1 MLSAIPSNHS
11 ISSYSITH
19 HNESIDKNDNLE
31 KEGIALK
38 IKISDRDVSQEEQK
52 KIQSLKARDQEVRT
66 HEQAHLSAAG
76 GLATGGA
83 SFSFQDG
90 PDGISY
96 AIGGE
101 VNIDTSTV
109 SGDAA
114 ATLRKAETIKRA
126 ALAPASPSSQDIK
139 VARQASAMANKAMAE
154 IFQENKQFSDNEVKQ
169 EENNNNIS
177 FSV

>member
-1 MLSAIPSNHS
+1 MLSAIPNNLP
-11 ISSYSITH
+11 ISSYPTS
-19 HNESIDKNDNLE
+19 HNGSIDKHDNSE
-31 KEGIALK
+31 KEGLVLK
-38 IKISDRDVSQEEQK
+38 TETPEMEVSQEEQK
-52 KIQSLKARDQEVRT
+52 QIQHLKARDQEVRT
-66 HEQAHLSAAG
+66 HEQAHFSAAG

-114 ATLRKAETIKRA
+114 ATIRKAETIKRA

-139 VARQASAMANKAMAE
+139 VARQASAMANKAKAE
-154 IFQENKQFSDNEVKQ
+154 IFQETKQFSDNEVKQ
-169 EENNNNIS
+169 EENSNNIS